1 MQIDDATVSGLLI
14 AVDQVSPAKFSRLTP
29 TVADADSNQMLDI
42 YPYNS
47 RSRWDDRV
55 AEPRSLR
62 VPTMA

>member
-1 MQIDDATVSGLLI
+1 MQIDDATVSGSLI

-47 RSRWDDRV
+47 RSRWDERA